1 MKVAMSNLPEL
12 RFRDYKNSW
21 GAAPLKESLSFIS
34 YGFTNPMPEADN
46 GPYMVTAKEISDG
59 KIRFEAA
66 RKTTLTAFEEL
77 LTDKSRP
84 IAGDILLTKDGTLGR
99 LAVAGNELFCINQSV
114 AVLRPIT
121 TAIPKFLY
129 QLLSTPKYQV
139 TMLRNAGGSA
149 IKHIY
154 ITVVDKMEIATPTI
168 PEQRKIADFLTAVDG
183 RIGQLIQKKALLVDY
198 KKGVMQQL
206 FTQAIRFKDD
216 HGNDF
221 PDWEEKKLG
230 ELCITITKGTTP
242 TSIGH
247 AYQDTGINFIKTEN
261 INKTGFIDVDSTPK
275 ISDDCHSKLDRSS
288 LSEGDVLFSIAG
300 TLGRTAIVQSKDLP
314 ANTNQALGII
324 RLKDKRQNVFI
335 TNCLNTVKM
344 EDWVRKMVSVGAQPN
359 LSLTQLNSIRI
370 PFPCSTEQT
379 KIADFLSSINRKI
392 ESVAT
397 QIIETQTF
405 KRGLLQQMFV

>member
-1 MKVAMSNLPEL
+1 MNVGYIHYYHGKFNAYQRTYVLDQFTEAINFIQFQLETQLKKRIQLESKAGNIPYIVMDTLAGMKVSVP
-12 RFRDYKNSW
+12 S
-21 GAAPLKESLSFIS
+21 
-34 YGFTNPMPEADN
+34 
-46 GPYMVTAKEISDG
+46 
-59 KIRFEAA
+59 
-66 RKTTLTAFEEL
+66 
-77 LTDKSRP
+77 
-84 IAGDILLTKDGTLGR
+84 IL
-99 LAVAGNELFCINQSV
+99 
-114 AVLRPIT
+114 
-121 TAIPKFLY
+121 
-129 QLLSTPKYQV
+129 
-139 TMLRNAGGSA
+139 
-149 IKHIY
+149 
-154 ITVVDKMEIATPTI
+154 
-168 PEQRKIADFLTAVDG
+168 EQQKIADFLTAVDK
-183 RIGQLIQKKALLVDY
+183 RIQQLIQKKALLTDY

-216 HGNDF
+216 DGNDY

-247 AYQDTGINFIKTEN
+247 AYRDAGINFIKTEN

-275 ISDDCHSKLDRSS
+275 ISDDCHSELDRSS
-288 LSEGDVLFSIAG
+288 LNEGDVLFSIAG

-324 RLKDKRQNVFI
+324 RLQDKRQNVFI
-335 TNCLNTVKM
+335 THCLNTAKM

-370 PFPCSTEQT
+370 PFPCPTEQT
-379 KIADFLSSINRKI
+379 KIADFLSVIDRKI

-397 QIIETQTF
+397 QTTETQTF